1 MYAILA
7 EDPWLIVVLAGAV
20 VAIACTAITIISDYL
35 RKTQQA
41 EIDASLKHA
50 MLERGMSA
58 ADIKLVL
65 ESTSDAEAIRRA
77 PRDKGVGLGCGE
89 LRIEIGSRDRAP
101 AQQEPLPL

>member
-1 MYAILA
+1 MYSILA
-7 EDPWLIVVLAGAV
+7 KDPWLIVVLAGAV

-65 ESTSDAEAIRRA
+65 ESTSDAEAIRGDNRGE
-77 PRDKGVGLGCGE
+77 RVSLGCGE
-89 LRIEIGSRDRAP
+89 FRLEIGSRDRTP